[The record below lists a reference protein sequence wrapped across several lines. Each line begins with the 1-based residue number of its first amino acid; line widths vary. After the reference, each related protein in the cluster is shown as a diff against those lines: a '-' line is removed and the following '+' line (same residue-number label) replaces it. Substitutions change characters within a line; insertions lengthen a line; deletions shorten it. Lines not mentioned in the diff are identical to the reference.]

1 MTTLP
6 LALPLEILGIQG
18 TCPPLP
24 CLPDGGGLEL
34 GESFA
39 LPRLGA
45 VWELSPRACRTEPGP
60 SHRGLE
66 PFRSPQQPRSHL
78 CSAHPPVAASLP
90 LGGALGWLPAVA
102 PMVHTTSREPGP
114 GRGQVRRRLHPGQV
128 DVQPRAIGPGSWI
141 KSRQGGRISI
151 PLVSSIRPPREPSEI
166 APSWGFRFLGPRIQ

>member
-1 MTTLP
+1 MPDGQPCRLTTGTALTRSRMDIWTTLQVDHMTTLP

-128 DVQPRAIGPGSWI
+128 DVQPRAIGPRAWI
-141 KSRQGGRISI
+141 KSR
-151 PLVSSIRPPREPSEI
+151 
-166 APSWGFRFLGPRIQ
+166 